1 MHSWLHLILQ
11 LFIFFNRNYY
21 LLFTWCLW
29 CLKLPTKWFL
39 STLYCV
45 VNTQRLLV
53 PNNVWPQS
61 VALVSATVGLPKSQS
76 KQLRFNPK
84 VFGCWVRMTSALA
97 IVWHSRSAPL
107 LWLFLS
113 TDLNFCSVFA
123 IIKCETTRVTSSSLV
138 DQWIEPYEIS
148 LIFFFK
154 MVFFCCYLFK
164 LHIFTFYNVFLVFPM
179 GFRPP
184 VVLARLDAL
193 PIDIMLTFLP
203 SQGATSTCLHWLE
216 FVGLFAKKST
226 GGPMHRGPPRNVRS
240 R

>member
-1 MHSWLHLILQ
+1 MHSWLAAPHLTTLHF
-11 LFIFFNRNYY
+11 LNRNYY
-21 LLFTWCLW
+21 LLFTQCLW
-29 CLKLPTKWFL
+29 CLKLPTKRFL

-138 DQWIEPYEIS
+138 EQWIEPYEIS

-154 MVFFCCYLFK
+154 LIFFLFLSFQITYFYL
-164 LHIFTFYNVFLVFPM
+164 LQCFP
-179 GFRPP
+179 
-184 VVLARLDAL
+184 
-193 PIDIMLTFLP
+193 
-203 SQGATSTCLHWLE
+203 CLSH
-216 FVGLFAKKST
+216 GL
-226 GGPMHRGPPRNVRS
+226 
-240 R
+240 